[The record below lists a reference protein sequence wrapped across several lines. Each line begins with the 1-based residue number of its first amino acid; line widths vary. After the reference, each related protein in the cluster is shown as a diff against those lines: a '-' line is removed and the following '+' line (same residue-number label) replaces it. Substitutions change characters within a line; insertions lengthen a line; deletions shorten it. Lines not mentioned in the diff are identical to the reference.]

1 LTDNTYGGRPDE
13 AADRT
18 SPVLDPCWIHSLNTP
33 STCGNRPPLD
43 DHPDLRGT
51 NQIQRVVMARQ
62 VLQ

>member
-1 LTDNTYGGRPDE
+1 
-13 AADRT
+13 
-18 SPVLDPCWIHSLNTP
+18 VLDPCWIHSLNTP